1 MSLSRKGGM
10 IPDRWL
16 EMQEKVKSTR
26 KSKYVG
32 KPKEMVTVKIIII
45 TILLSLD
52 FKICRVKMW

>member
-1 MSLSRKGGM
+1 M

-52 FKICRVKMW
+52 FKICRVKTW